1 MIKRR
6 KKSLPIIPTASMGDI
21 AFLLIIFFMLASNF
35 MKSAN
40 VKAEEPASPDV
51 EQQEPALVSVIYDQE
66 GKLWLQ
72 GVEIGMGELAAPEH
86 NGDFHLVT
94 VRDKSLGVF
103 LLHFIVMVLNI
114 GTQFDFF
121 QRDDF
126 LFLFG
131 FFIAFLLFKPELA
144 EIHDST
150 GWRFSVRSDF
160 H

>member
-72 GVEIGMGELAAPEH
+72 GVEIGMSELAGGVQVAV
-86 NGDFHLVT
+86 GDDRKLPVHVKI
-94 VRDKSLGVF
+94 DKASTGV
-103 LLHFIVMVLNI
+103 
-114 GTQFDFF
+114 
-121 QRDDF
+121 DF
-126 LFLFG
+126 LPVIRSLSEAG
-131 FFIAFLLFKPELA
+131 VRIMLTGARADEPALA
-144 EIHDST
+144 GGISNQDQRGSK
-150 GWRFSVRSDF
+150 
-160 H
+160 

>member
-6 KKSLPIIPTASMGDI
+6 KTSLPIIPTASMGDI

-72 GVEIGMGELAAPEH
+72 GVEIGMSELAGGVQVAV
-86 NGDFHLVT
+86 GDDRKLPVHVKI
-94 VRDKSLGVF
+94 DKASTGV
-103 LLHFIVMVLNI
+103 
-114 GTQFDFF
+114 
-121 QRDDF
+121 DF
-126 LFLFG
+126 LPVIRSLSEAG
-131 FFIAFLLFKPELA
+131 VRIMLTGARADEPALA
-144 EIHDST
+144 GGISNQDQRGSK
-150 GWRFSVRSDF
+150 
-160 H
+160 

>member
-72 GVEIGMGELAAPEH
+72 GVEIGMSELAGGVQVAV
-86 NGDFHLVT
+86 GDDRKLPVHVKI
-94 VRDKSLGVF
+94 DKASTGV
-103 LLHFIVMVLNI
+103 
-114 GTQFDFF
+114 
-121 QRDDF
+121 DF
-126 LFLFG
+126 LPVIRSLSEAG
-131 FFIAFLLFKPELA
+131 VRIMLTGARADEPALA
-144 EIHDST
+144 GGISK
-150 GWRFSVRSDF
+150 
-160 H
+160 

>member
-6 KKSLPIIPTASMGDI
+6 KTSLPIIPTASMGDI

-72 GVEIGMGELAAPEH
+72 GVEIGMGELAGGVQVAV
-86 NGDFHLVT
+86 GDDRKLPVHVKI
-94 VRDKSLGVF
+94 DKARTGV
-103 LLHFIVMVLNI
+103 
-114 GTQFDFF
+114 
-121 QRDDF
+121 DF
-126 LFLFG
+126 LPVIRSLSEAG
-131 FFIAFLLFKPELA
+131 VRIMLTGARAEEPGLA
-144 EIHDST
+144 GGISNQDQR
-150 GWRFSVRSDF
+150 GGK
-160 H
+160 

>member
-6 KKSLPIIPTASMGDI
+6 KTSLPIIPTASMGDI

-72 GVEIGMGELAAPEH
+72 GVEIGMGELAGGVQVAV
-86 NGDFHLVT
+86 GDDRKLPVN
-94 VRDKSLGVF
+94 DKIDKARTGV
-103 LLHFIVMVLNI
+103 
-114 GTQFDFF
+114 
-121 QRDDF
+121 DF
-126 LFLFG
+126 LPVIRSLSEAG
-131 FFIAFLLFKPELA
+131 VRIML
-144 EIHDST
+144 T
-150 GWRFSVRSDF
+150 GARADEPAAPGGISNQDQRGSK
-160 H
+160 

>member
-51 EQQEPALVSVIYDQE
+51 EAQEPALVSVIYDQD

-72 GVEIGMGELAAPEH
+72 GVEIGMSELAGGVQVAV
-86 NGDFHLVT
+86 GDDRKLPVHVKI
-94 VRDKSLGVF
+94 DKSRTGA
-103 LLHFIVMVLNI
+103 
-114 GTQFDFF
+114 
-121 QRDDF
+121 DF
-126 LFLFG
+126 LPMIQALSEAG
-131 FFIAFLLFKPELA
+131 VRIMLTGARA
-144 EIHDST
+144 EEPGPAGGISNQDQR
-150 GWRFSVRSDF
+150 GGK
-160 H
+160 